1 MNRLVTARSSA
12 ALSTLASV
20 FGWAGA
26 LSDATAG
33 TGAGAFTGTFTGT
46 FAGSVAGTRT
56 GAGAGRLGVER
67 TGAGGTGVG
76 AAVPVLGRP
85 TRGPGSTAGG
95 AVAKGMGAGTGG
107 AESPADAHAE
117 TVRTMTKARTSSAR
131 RRLIVEGMAL
141 LSEDVRSMACA
152 VNGLKCSELNS
163 GEDRDTD
170 GHARLAWWVGSQWE
184 RGGSDGRCS

>member
-1 MNRLVTARSSA
+1 
-12 ALSTLASV
+12 LASV
-20 FGWAGA
+20 FGRAGA
-26 LSDATAG
+26 FADATAG
-33 TGAGAFTGTFTGT
+33 TGAGVFTGSFTGSFT
-46 FAGSVAGTRT
+46 GAFAGSVAGARTR
-56 GAGAGRLGVER
+56 AGAGRLGVER
-67 TGAGGTGVG
+67 TGAGGTGAG
-76 AAVPVLGRP
+76 AAVPALGR
-85 TRGPGSTAGG
+85 TARGAGSTAGG
-95 AVAKGMGAGTGG
+95 AMAKGMGAGTGG

-152 VNGLKCSELNS
+152 VNALKCSELNS

-184 RGGSDGRCS
+184 RGGSDGRCR